1 MRKEL
6 VFDVYN
12 NIWTTD
18 WEGKTLEILMAGND
32 YTIKLNSNILYEK
45 TDTINLLNI
54 LTDMTGKKPLFLSER
69 RESVRPNTDC

>member
-6 VFDVYN
+6 VFDAYN

>member
-18 WEGKTLEILMAGND
+18 WEGKTLEILMGGND

-54 LTDMTGKKPLFLSER
+54 LTDMTDKKPLFLSER